1 MKVFENKLIKTV
13 ILRYAM
19 TIKKYLRICTIGYA
33 LFLTLLS
40 ISVLIYCV
48 FVSPNPNKLIYFL
61 ICFVLT
67 VHGQMIWMLSLVL
80 NCVLE
85 DQEILFYQQ
94 DNGKKEEL
102 KNHSETFLI
111 MN

>member
-1 MKVFENKLIKTV
+1 
-13 ILRYAM
+13 M

-33 LFLTLLS
+33 VFLTLLS
-40 ISVLIYCV
+40 ISVLIYGV
-48 FVSPNPNKLIYFL
+48 FVSPNPNKLIYFI
-61 ICFVLT
+61 ICFVLM

-85 DQEILFYQQ
+85 DQEILFYQH
-94 DNGKKEEL
+94 NKEEEL